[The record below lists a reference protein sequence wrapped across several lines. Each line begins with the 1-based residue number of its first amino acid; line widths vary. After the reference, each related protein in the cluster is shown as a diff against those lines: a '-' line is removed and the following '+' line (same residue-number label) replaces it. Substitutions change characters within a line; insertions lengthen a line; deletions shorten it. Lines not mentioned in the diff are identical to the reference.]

1 MVVTNNLRG
10 RTPSTFLPARTFRFE
25 VVLADNRP
33 PRHFAVRDPIARPF
47 FTFLQDR
54 ESGLVH
60 LYPGLNCAGGLHIP
74 CSGSRHVSVD
84 GNRPDSR
91 HSTRGAALLDAA
103 ESCRV
108 APTRLAHGRDAALLV
123 CEAPE
128 RAVWRRRRADAL
140 APAAA
145 QSGHPIE
152 KPPVKRRVVIPTSRG
167 RKGSISRCPQ
177 TPLEAG
183 DRKICFG
190 PSRVHPLPVDR
201 FSF

>member
-1 MVVTNNLRG
+1 MIVTNNLRG
-10 RTPSTFLPARTFRFE
+10 RPPSTLLTARTSRFE
-25 VVLADNRP
+25 VVSHHNRP
-33 PRHFAVRDPIARPF
+33 PTHLAFRDPIARPF

-74 CSGSRHVSVD
+74 CSGSRHASVD

-91 HSTRGAALLDAA
+91 HSTTGAALLDAA

-108 APTRLAHGRDAALLV
+108 APTHLAHGRDAALLV

-152 KPPVKRRVVIPTSRG
+152 NPPVKRRVVIPTSRG
-167 RKGSISRCPQ
+167 RKDSQ
-177 TPLEAG
+177 
-183 DRKICFG
+183 
-190 PSRVHPLPVDR
+190 
-201 FSF
+201 